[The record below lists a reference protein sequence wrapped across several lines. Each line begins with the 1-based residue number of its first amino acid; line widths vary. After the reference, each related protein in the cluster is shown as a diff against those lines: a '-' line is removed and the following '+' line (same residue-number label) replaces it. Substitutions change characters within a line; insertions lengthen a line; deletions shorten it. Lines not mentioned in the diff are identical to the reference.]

1 MDQYNFGSDSDMD
14 SDFNG
19 FSPQDIRHADNS
31 TIDNIDSVSEN
42 SSVSSNESSDEDLS
56 SDDLEDQEHCDFWEN
71 PPSWCDQNLK
81 DYHAPSA
88 NLQDGP
94 RLPNGWDC
102 YSQPID
108 YFKLFLTP
116 EIIEKIVKFT
126 NSYAS
131 IAITKKQAHVP
142 SYIDKHWNLD
152 GSNNI
157 DEQELLAYLG
167 CCVILSVNP
176 SHQLRYAFSSD
187 PYLGKQGLRSVFTL
201 KRFQKISQ
209 FFSLCDKILEPDR
222 TSPLFSKGYKVKMI
236 TDSLNVNFPKF
247 Y

>member
-1 MDQYNFGSDSDMD
+1 ML
-14 SDFNG
+14 
-19 FSPQDIRHADNS
+19 
-31 TIDNIDSVSEN
+31 
-42 SSVSSNESSDEDLS
+42 SNESSDEDLS
-56 SDDLEDQEHCDFWEN
+56 SDDLEDQEPRDFREN

-116 EIIEKIVKFT
+116 EIIENIVKFT

-131 IAITKKQAHVP
+131 IAITKKQPCVP
-142 SYIDKHWNLD
+142 RYIDKHWNLD

-157 DEQELLAYLG
+157 DKKELLAYLG
-167 CCVILSVNP
+167 FLCNSVCKPFP
-176 SHQLRYAFSSD
+176 S
-187 PYLGKQGLRSVFTL
+187 TL
-201 KRFQKISQ
+201 LCFQFRPI
-209 FFSLCDKILEPDR
+209 F
-222 TSPLFSKGYKVKMI
+222 G
-236 TDSLNVNFPKF
+236 
-247 Y
+247 